1 METDQILKVG
11 AFASYQYTSWQFFF
25 AKMTK
30 DGRIYLP
37 ELTIKLLTGQ
47 KANLIGQI
55 MEIIL
60 EPA

>member
-1 METDQILKVG
+1 
-11 AFASYQYTSWQFFF
+11 
-25 AKMTK
+25 MTK

-37 ELTIKLLTGQ
+37 ELTIKLLTGK

-55 MEIIL
+55 IEIIL